1 MSIPA
6 VSYIIL
12 FVKDPIISGQFYKK
26 ILDLDPV
33 ETSPTFVMFALP
45 NGLML
50 GLWSQATAHPTV
62 TGTPGSS
69 EVAFSENDVDGLHQ
83 KWVHMGITIA
93 QAPVDMEGGRSFVA
107 LDPDGHR
114 IRIIRPH
121 EEQS

>member
-1 MSIPA
+1 MPIPA
-6 VSYIIL
+6 VSFIIL
-12 FVKDPIISGQFYKK
+12 FVKNPIESGQFYKK
-26 ILDLDPV
+26 ILEQDPV
-33 ETSPTFVMFALP
+33 ETSPTFVMFALSH
-45 NGLML
+45 GLML
-50 GLWSQATAHPTV
+50 GLWSQATAQPTV

-69 EVAFSENDVDGLHQ
+69 EVTFSENDVDELHQ
-83 KWVHMGITIA
+83 KWVHMGIMIA